1 MCGNLKHPT
10 QKLHVSLQAADA
22 LVFALMRAGFARA
35 LNGSRNACVEEVHF
49 HRRAVRHP
57 TCSSQRM
64 FLLTTSLVAGLIAGL
79 MSLPHCA
86 FMCGPLAGAACS
98 GQEGALV
105 SKSGAA
111 YVLTRALAYTALGA
125 LAGATGGL
133 VDAFFPP
140 AWARS
145 LLAMSLA
152 VGMVILAVR
161 LFRAS
166 APRSTSP
173 KLVPLQT
180 KASATALG
188 KEQRATLTKPMLL
201 GALTALLPCGSLYAA
216 LLVAGA
222 TASALTGAVSM
233 FGFALGSAPALVLW
247 QSFARW
253 SERMNRETQVG
264 LGVVFLA
271 FAGLMIVR
279 GWPREDPNACCHVTA
294 SSVDR

>member
-10 QKLHVSLQAADA
+10 QKLHVSFQAADA
-22 LVFALMRAGFARA
+22 SVFALSCAGFARG
-35 LNGSRNACVEEVHF
+35 LNGSRNACVGEVHF

-133 VDAFFPP
+133 VDAFLPP

-161 LFRAS
+161 LLRAS

-180 KASATALG
+180 KARAA
-188 KEQRATLTKPMLL
+188 QRATLTKPMLL

-294 SSVDR
+294 TSVER

>member
-1 MCGNLKHPT
+1 MLASAEC
-10 QKLHVSLQAADA
+10 VSPY
-22 LVFALMRAGFARA
+22 
-35 LNGSRNACVEEVHF
+35 AC
-49 HRRAVRHP
+49 ARHP
-57 TCSSQRM
+57 TCSLPRM
-64 FLLTTSLVAGLIAGL
+64 FLLATSLFAGLVAGL

-98 GQEGALV
+98 QEGALV
-105 SKSGAA
+105 SRSGAA
-111 YVLTRALAYTALGA
+111 YIATRALAYAVLGA
-125 LAGATGGL
+125 LAGLTGGL
-133 VDAFFPP
+133 VDNFLPP
-140 AWARS
+140 TWART
-145 LLAMSLA
+145 LLTVALA
-152 VGMVILAVR
+152 IGMIVLAFR

-166 APRSTSP
+166 APRRAPET

-180 KASATALG
+180 KANVE
-188 KEQRATLTKPMLL
+188 KQRATLGKPMLL

-222 TASALTGAVSM
+222 TASALTGAISM
-233 FGFALGSAPALVLW
+233 LGFALGSAPALLLW

-279 GWPREDPNACCHVTA
+279 GWPHEDPHACCHVPPA
-294 SSVDR
+294 SVHP

>member
-1 MCGNLKHPT
+1 ML
-10 QKLHVSLQAADA
+10 
-22 LVFALMRAGFARA
+22 
-35 LNGSRNACVEEVHF
+35 
-49 HRRAVRHP
+49 
-57 TCSSQRM
+57 
-64 FLLTTSLVAGLIAGL
+64 LLTTSLFAGLLAGL

-105 SKSGAA
+105 SKSGVA
-111 YVLTRALAYTALGA
+111 YIVMRALAYAALGA

-133 VDAFFPP
+133 VDAFLPP
-140 AWARS
+140 AWARTV
-145 LLAMSLA
+145 LAMSLA

-161 LFRAS
+161 LFRAATPRR
-166 APRSTSP
+166 APEP

-180 KASATALG
+180 KARVAHASLA
-188 KEQRATLTKPMLL
+188 KPMML

-222 TASALTGAVSM
+222 TASALTGAASM
-233 FGFALGSAPALVLW
+233 LGFALGSAPALLLW

-253 SERMNRETQVG
+253 SERLNRETQMG

-279 GWPREDPNACCHVTA
+279 GWPSEHPNACHTPTTVQP
-294 SSVDR
+294 